1 MKIICIGRNYRKH
14 AEEMQQQVPAQPL
27 FFMKPETALIRAD
40 LPFFYPDFSE
50 NIHYEA
56 ELVLRIC
63 KLGKNI
69 QPHFVRQYY
78 NAVAVGIDFTAR
90 DLQQVCIKEGQ
101 PWEIAKAFD
110 GSAAVSPFVPLNELS
125 NPDNIRFSLKKNSQ
139 TVQQGSSS
147 EMVHGFDQLIAH
159 ISKYVT
165 LKIGDYLFTGT
176 PAGVGQVSAGDKLE
190 LFLEGKCL
198 LSLDIK

>member
-14 AEEMQQQVPAQPL
+14 AEEMRQQVPAQPL

-40 LPFFYPDFSE
+40 LPFFCPDFSE

-63 KLGKNI
+63 RLGKNI
-69 QPHFVRQYY
+69 QPRFARNYY

-90 DLQQVCIKEGQ
+90 DLQQECISKGQ

-110 GSAAVSPFVPLNELS
+110 GSAAVSPFVPLNELRD
-125 NPDNIRFSLKKNSQ
+125 PDDIVFSLRLNSN
-139 TVQQGSSS
+139 TVQQGRSS
-147 EMVHGFDQLIAH
+147 EMVNGFDQLIAH

-176 PAGVGQVSAGDKLE
+176 PAGVGQVTAGDKLE
-190 LFLEGKCL
+190 LFLEDQYML
-198 LSLDIK
+198 AVDIK